1 MLQQDGKSRVEA
13 DTRANLEEHLNAKTV
28 EELKKEL
35 DMMFEREESE
45 GIEADPKVVLE
56 YYEAI
61 EKKGQ
66 NKQTQYPGSFEESWA
81 TFTKNHPDL
90 FPKEERKPRAPR
102 FQLRHIIEA
111 AVLAAILLA
120 VSAAATDWPDYFV
133 TWGKGILNIEPA
145 MGVMELSEPSVDGYI
160 SLEEAVI
167 DICGEG
173 TSVPKWIPEKCII
186 KSIIVQRILDRT
198 MITAIYESEE
208 QQIAVRVTYY
218 QDKAELSNIA
228 LEETEEDENATI
240 YSKNGI
246 DHLFISNF
254 DRLHAVWKNGNCL
267 YNISG
272 VTSVG
277 DLERMVNSS
286 YGG

>member
-13 DTRANLEEHLNAKTV
+13 DTRANLEEHLNTKTV

-111 AVLAAILLA
+111 AVLAAIMLA
-120 VSAAATDWPDYFV
+120 VSATATDWPDYFI
-133 TWGKGILNIEPA
+133 TLGKGIFNMEPA
-145 MGVMELSEPSVDGYI
+145 AGVMELSEPSVDGYL

-167 DICGEG
+167 DICGAD
-173 TSVPKWIPEKCII
+173 TPVPRWVPKEYAIE
-186 KSIIVQRILDRT
+186 SVIVQEVSDYVV
-198 MITAIYESEE
+198 ITARYKGDEL
-208 QQIAVRVTYY
+208 QLMMRVTFYR
-218 QDKAELSNIA
+218 DEAELLNIS
-228 LEETEEDENATI
+228 LEEIENDETSTV
-240 YSKNGI
+240 YKKNNI
-246 DHLFISNF
+246 DHLFINNF
-254 DRLHAVWKNGNCL
+254 DRLQAVWKGKNCL

-272 VTSVG
+272 DISIE
-277 DLERMVNSS
+277 DMERMVNSS

>member
-13 DTRANLEEHLNAKTV
+13 DTHANLEEHLNTKTV

-35 DMMFEREESE
+35 DMIFEREERE
-45 GIEADPKVVLE
+45 GIEADPNVVLE

-120 VSAAATDWPDYFV
+120 VSATATDWPDYFI
-133 TWGKGILNIEPA
+133 TLGKGIFNMEPA
-145 MGVMELSEPSVDGYI
+145 AGVMELSEPSVDGYF

-167 DICGEG
+167 DICGEN
-173 TSVPKWIPEKCII
+173 TSVLKWVPAGYAI
-186 KSIIVQRILDRT
+186 KSVTVQEISDYIVIIAV
-198 MITAIYESEE
+198 YEGNGS
-208 QQIAVRVTYY
+208 QLTVRVTFYR
-218 QDKAELSNIA
+218 DEAELLNIS
-228 LEETEEDENATI
+228 LEEIEEDEEATV
-240 YSKNGI
+240 YSRNNV
-246 DHLFISNF
+246 DHLIISNF
-254 DRLHAVWKNGNCL
+254 DRLQAIWKNGNCL

-272 VTSVG
+272 EISAK
-277 DLERMVNSS
+277 DMERMVNSF